1 MLNRDQK
8 TPQPIV
14 SKNYYVALSE
24 ELLSTTKLGK
34 DTTYLIRQLFHIR
47 HTKIEK
53 SLDTDALK
61 KSFWI
66 NIYNAFY
73 LIILNDT
80 KQHETM
86 YSIKRIKIARY
97 RLSLNDIEHGI
108 LRKNKFKMGY
118 GYVTNPFYSVF
129 VKKLAVSELDYRIH
143 FALRT
148 TNLNPAPFDCFNCHE
163 IEAQLASVAADF
175 IEFETEFDHESK
187 KIIVSQFLLT
197 YLRDFGGI
205 QSIKKM
211 LETIF
216 KKDFKGYS
224 LKFKP
229 YNRVEKK
236 FYIS

>member
-14 SKNYYVALSE
+14 SKNYYAALSE
-24 ELLSTTKLGK
+24 EILSTAKLGK
-34 DTTYLIRQLFHIR
+34 DTTSLRRQLYYIR

-61 KSFWI
+61 KTFWI

-73 LIILNDT
+73 LIILNET
-80 KQHETM
+80 KQDDTM
-86 YSIKRIKIARY
+86 YRLKRIKIARSIF
-97 RLSLNDIEHGI
+97 SLNDIEHGI
-108 LRKNKFKMGY
+108 LRKNKFKIGL
-118 GYVTNPFYSVF
+118 GYVTNPFYSGF
-129 VKKLAVSELDYRIH
+129 IKTLAVSKLDYRIH

-148 TNLNPAPFDCFNCHE
+148 TNLNPDPFDYFNCDE
-163 IEAQLASVAADF
+163 IESQLATVTTDF
-175 IEFETEFDHESK
+175 IKFETEFDHESK
-187 KIIVSQFLLT
+187 KMIVSQFLFT

-211 LETIF
+211 LKTIF

-229 YNRVEKK
+229 YNRIEKK
-236 FYIS
+236 HHIS